1 MLSKKIYD
9 VQNRGFDIFI
19 FISWVLY
26 IAVLLGVSVNAPSYL
41 DDVDYYAKI
50 YVSLFLLYRFNA
62 FRKVTFTE
70 LDRKIAFSAGVFLFT
85 STALNQVI
93 TQYLE
98 PVKSKIS
105 SILPKSVNKTKQDTV
120 VNNTD

>member
-9 VQNRGFDIFI
+9 VQNRAFDIFI

-26 IAVLLGVSVNAPSYL
+26 FAVLFGVSINAPSYL
-41 DDVDYYAKI
+41 DNVDYYAKI

-62 FRKVTFTE
+62 FRKVTFTD

-85 STALNQVI
+85 TTSLNQVL
-93 TQYLE
+93 TQYLD
-98 PVKSKIS
+98 PIKSKIS
-105 SILPKSVNKTKQDTV
+105 SILPKSVNQTKQDKV
-120 VNNTD
+120 DND